1 MLYLLLSIAAY
12 AVGPLLH
19 QAVRAARPALDAIDR
34 VVFIAVVGLVMWKLI
49 PHAYSEAG
57 WVALVVAAGAWLT
70 LFLVERAL
78 RERAERADEAAAL
91 LAFVGFAIHETLDG
105 VALATS
111 QDGGAIL
118 LSALVLHRVP
128 VGLTVW
134 LMLRPLHGARG
145 ALIGLALLAV
155 GTCAGYAAGSQL
167 HHALEGRWAGLLL
180 AAVCGAL
187 LHLALH
193 RHDHHGPHGHGD
205 KDAGHDHGPHGHK
218 HDQGGGTHSP

>member
-1 MLYLLLSIAAY
+1 LGYLLLSIAALF
-12 AVGPLLH
+12 VGPLLH
-19 QAVRAARPALDAIDR
+19 TAVRSARPALGAIDR
-34 VVFIAVVGLVMWKLI
+34 VVFIAVVALVVWKLI
-49 PHAYSEAG
+49 PHAYAEVG
-57 WVALVVAAGAWLT
+57 WPAIPVAVGAWLT

-128 VGLTVW
+128 LGLTVW
-134 LMLRPLHGARG
+134 LMLRPLHGLRG
-145 ALIGLALLAV
+145 AIIGTSLLAL
-155 GTCAGYAAGSQL
+155 GTVAGYAAGAEL
-167 HHALEGRWAGLLL
+167 HRTLEGSWAGLLQ

-193 RHDHHGPHGHGD
+193 RHDHHGQG
-205 KDAGHDHGPHGHK
+205 KDHGHDHHGHN
-218 HDQGGGTHSP
+218 HDHPAH

>member
-1 MLYLLLSIAAY
+1 MGYLLLSTFALV
-12 AVGPLLH
+12 VGPLLH
-19 QAVRAARPALDAIDR
+19 LAVRSARPALGAIDR
-34 VVFIAVVGLVMWKLI
+34 VVFVAVVVLVMLKLL
-49 PHAYSEAG
+49 PHAYEEAG
-57 WVALVVAAGAWLT
+57 WVALPVAAGAWLT
-70 LFLVERAL
+70 LYLVERAL

-111 QDGGAIL
+111 ADGGAIL

-134 LMLRPLHGARG
+134 LMLKPLHGLRG
-145 ALIGLALLAV
+145 ALVGIALLALA
-155 GTCAGYAAGSQL
+155 TFAGYAAGAEL
-167 HHALEGRWAGLLL
+167 HRALEGAWSGILQ

-193 RHDHHGPHGHGD
+193 RHDHHGGGHAHGG
-205 KDAGHDHGPHGHK
+205 KDHD
-218 HDQGGGTHSP
+218 HDQGTHAHPH

>member
-1 MLYLLLSIAAY
+1 LGYLLLSIAALV
-12 AVGPLLH
+12 VGPLLH
-19 QAVRAARPALDAIDR
+19 TLVRSARPALGAIDR
-34 VVFIAVVGLVMWKLI
+34 VVFVAVVALVMWKLI
-49 PHAYSEAG
+49 PHAYEEAG
-57 WVALVVAAGAWLT
+57 WVALPVAGGAWLT

-111 QDGGAIL
+111 EGGGWIL

-134 LMLRPLHGARG
+134 LMLRPLHGMRG
-145 ALIGLALLAV
+145 AIIGLSLLAV
-155 GTCAGYAAGSQL
+155 GTIAGYAAGAEL
-167 HHALEGRWAGLLL
+167 HRTLEGTWAGLLQ

-193 RHDHHGPHGHGD
+193 RHDHHGPHGHTHGP
-205 KDAGHDHGPHGHK
+205 GEPHHDHPH
-218 HDQGGGTHSP
+218 